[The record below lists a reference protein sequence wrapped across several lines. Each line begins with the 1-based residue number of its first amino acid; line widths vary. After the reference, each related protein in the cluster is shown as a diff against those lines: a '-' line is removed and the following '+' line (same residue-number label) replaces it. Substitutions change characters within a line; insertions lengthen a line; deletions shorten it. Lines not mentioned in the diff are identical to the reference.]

1 MTRIFLLSFISFL
14 LSAGL
19 AKAEQNL
26 EMHII
31 PRYTYVTASMDVS
44 STGTANYSGT
54 DVGGE
59 VMIKTITDS
68 AVGSGRYGLGIVG
81 GYAQRNLD
89 NTAAVA
95 PYSETLE
102 GSVFNIGVRFYALNL
117 YLGTGILYAPFI
129 VNYNEGA
136 ATTKLN
142 YTGFGARIEAGIDLV
157 WRQTL
162 VLAPKINYDFINA
175 DKGNSTDNNKLNDLG
190 LSIGLGFRF

>member
-1 MTRIFLLSFISFL
+1 MTRIFLLSLISFL

-19 AKAEQNL
+19 ANAEQNL

-31 PRYTYVTASMDVS
+31 PRYTFVTASMDVS

-54 DVGGE
+54 EVGGE

-68 AVGSGRYGLGIVG
+68 AVGSGRYGLGVVA
-81 GYAQRNLD
+81 GYANRNLD
-89 NTAAVA
+89 NTATAS

-102 GSVFNIGVRFYALNL
+102 GSVINVGIRFYALNL
-117 YLGTGILYAPFI
+117 YLGTGILYNPFT
-129 VNYNEGA
+129 VNYNVDT

-142 YTGFGARIEAGIDLV
+142 YTGYGARIEAGIDLV
-157 WRQTL
+157 WKEAL
-162 VLAPKINYDFINA
+162 VIAPKINYDFINA
-175 DKGNSTDNNKLNDLG
+175 DKENSTDNNKLNDLG